1 MRRSVSRPRRA
12 WAWRGM
18 VRCRACPEASAEGPL
33 FPAMWPA
40 DIGGRTRGIVETV
53 SLRSTHPIISQ
64 FGINPFF
71 TDVHVQKFPEGPS
84 FFPRVRIPD
93 GICFPGWLLPCPV
106 PPFFGNREWR
116 RAMAFTCIELETRR
130 RQLGLSQTD
139 LGVCIGLLSPKDPAD
154 PRPVG
159 QHTVSR
165 WEEGVNGHDTPPY
178 WVQDSLPEILDR
190 IGQVRDALCR
200 WAVPFLRGLE
210 PDVEGVVHVPMYRS
224 DRAFAHAFPK
234 MAGWPASIWNDA
246 VVRAADSLDDGRDYQ
261 FDLLRRISRKPHGF
275 KRGVGNACDE
285 H

>member
-1 MRRSVSRPRRA
+1 
-12 WAWRGM
+12 
-18 VRCRACPEASAEGPL
+18 
-33 FPAMWPA
+33 
-40 DIGGRTRGIVETV
+40 
-53 SLRSTHPIISQ
+53 
-64 FGINPFF
+64 
-71 TDVHVQKFPEGPS
+71 
-84 FFPRVRIPD
+84 
-93 GICFPGWLLPCPV
+93 
-106 PPFFGNREWR
+106 
-116 RAMAFTCIELETRR
+116 MAFTCIELETRR

-159 QHTVSR
+159 QHTVS
-165 WEEGVNGHDTPPY
+165 Y

-200 WAVPFLRGLE
+200 WTVPFLRGLE

-261 FDLLRRISRKPHGF
+261 FDLLR
-275 KRGVGNACDE
+275 
-285 H
+285 